1 MHTRGSMIRRAV
13 GGAWLLTLALG
24 ALHPVDARPDYLVR
38 FQADPMRRRAV
49 DGCGSCHVKP
59 EGGGARNDFGTAF
72 DAANREITPLLRA
85 AFPQNFDVP
94 TARLADGSTFFLS
107 DPTSR
112 VFVFERDTQKVV
124 VNLAEVTA
132 PKATP
137 LPAAANRMTFFV
149 TSTAAAQGGN
159 VGGLAGADR
168 QCQTLAK
175 AVGAGDLTWRAYL
188 STSFQGTPATN
199 AGDRIGGGPWF
210 NAAGVL
216 IARGPVDL
224 HTKDRLRPELLLTES
239 AQAVSPLVVF
249 TGTLANGTAAVD
261 QNCGN
266 WTSGGAGGAV
276 AGAPESIWNSGR
288 TASCGPPAAP
298 ATPPSHLY
306 CFASR

>member
-1 MHTRGSMIRRAV
+1 MHTLGATIRWAV
-13 GGAWLLTLALG
+13 GGAWLITLALG

-38 FQADPMRRRAV
+38 FQADPMRRLAV

-72 DAANREITPLLRA
+72 DAASREITPLLRA
-85 AFPQNFDVP
+85 AFPQHFDVP
-94 TARLADGSTFFLS
+94 TARLADGTTFFLS

-112 VFVFERDTQKVV
+112 VVVLDRDTHKVV
-124 VNLAEVTA
+124 VDLAAVTA
-132 PKATP
+132 PRATP

-149 TSTAAAQGGN
+149 TSAPAAQGGHLS
-159 VGGLAGADR
+159 GLAGADR

-188 STSFQGTPATN
+188 STSFQGTPAAN

-224 HTKDRLRPELLLTES
+224 HTKDRLEPELLLTE
-239 AQAVSPLVVF
+239 AGEAVSPLVVF

-266 WTSGGAGGAV
+266 WTSAGAGEAV
-276 AGAPESIWNSGR
+276 IGAPESAWNSAR
-288 TASCGPPAAP
+288 TTSCAPPAAR
-298 ATPPSHLY
+298 AAPPNHLY
-306 CFASR
+306 CFAAR